1 VLEVKPEPVSG
12 PARPD
17 PQAGLSIAEA
27 ARRTG
32 VSVHTLR
39 YYERA
44 GLVVTAVDRTAGGRR
59 RYHQLDLDWIVICT
73 RLRATG
79 MPIRTI
85 RCYAEL
91 VSAGPGNEQERL
103 ALLEAHRAEVT
114 ARLARTRENLK
125 LIDHK
130 IDVYRR
136 RRRPPVGAQPPG
148 GFPLSRSAASP
159 PPRHDG
165 FSASLRTTPATAR
178 MCRTGGM
185 TWRRGQRHRRR
196 PSTSTQTAPVGYR
209 VFHSSLRPSA
219 ITMPVLAPGGGADEG
234 PGYGARASA
243 GTRPGTLRFL
253 LEMGHHGHDVVYQ
266 VCQRGDPRDAS
277 GETFE
282 DAPDLVPLR
291 RRCCHLHPGGQCV
304 LPDTPGILQ
313 RFLIKSEPVN
323 KFVKG
328 HQGIFRPWP
337 CGVCSG
343 MFISPG

>member
-1 VLEVKPEPVSG
+1 MLEVKPEPVSG

-17 PQAGLSIAEA
+17 PQAALSIAEA

-85 RCYAEL
+85 RRYAEL

-130 IDVYRR
+130 IDVYRGR
-136 RRRPPVGAQPPG
+136 LAAGDADRLWAP
-148 GFPLSRSAASP
+148 SRLAG
-159 PPRHDG
+159 PR
-165 FSASLRTTPATAR
+165 
-178 MCRTGGM
+178 
-185 TWRRGQRHRRR
+185 
-196 PSTSTQTAPVGYR
+196 
-209 VFHSSLRPSA
+209 
-219 ITMPVLAPGGGADEG
+219 
-234 PGYGARASA
+234 
-243 GTRPGTLRFL
+243 
-253 LEMGHHGHDVVYQ
+253 
-266 VCQRGDPRDAS
+266 
-277 GETFE
+277 
-282 DAPDLVPLR
+282 
-291 RRCCHLHPGGQCV
+291 
-304 LPDTPGILQ
+304 
-313 RFLIKSEPVN
+313 
-323 KFVKG
+323 
-328 HQGIFRPWP
+328 
-337 CGVCSG
+337 
-343 MFISPG
+343 